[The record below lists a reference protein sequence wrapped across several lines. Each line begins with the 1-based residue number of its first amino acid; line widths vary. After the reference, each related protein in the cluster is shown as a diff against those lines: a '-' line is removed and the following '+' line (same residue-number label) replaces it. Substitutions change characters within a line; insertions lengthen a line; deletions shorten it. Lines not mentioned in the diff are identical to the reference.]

1 MNDQDTIRRFL
12 FENMGVRGEWI
23 NLTSSWKVVTDKRAY
38 PEVVQQ
44 QLGQAL
50 AAAALLSA
58 TIKFKGSL
66 ILQAQG
72 EGPITAVVAQCT
84 HDRTIRGLARSSTEV
99 VSGALETMYGTGRLV
114 MTIETDDA
122 KPYQGIVQLAGQDLS
137 QALENYYLQSEQLS
151 TRIWLYANEFQVAGL
166 LIQQLPSSQ
175 NVQFDWERIE
185 LLANTVTERELLG
198 LPSEELLYRL
208 FNEEQ
213 VRLFEPEPV
222 VFRCSCSTRKIEQM
236 LISLGRNTLEAIL
249 RERDHI
255 TVDCEFCN
263 SQFSFDKVDIER
275 ILMSPVNIKIPRSQ
289 H

>member
-151 TRIWLYANEFQVAGL
+151 TRIWLYANELQVAGL